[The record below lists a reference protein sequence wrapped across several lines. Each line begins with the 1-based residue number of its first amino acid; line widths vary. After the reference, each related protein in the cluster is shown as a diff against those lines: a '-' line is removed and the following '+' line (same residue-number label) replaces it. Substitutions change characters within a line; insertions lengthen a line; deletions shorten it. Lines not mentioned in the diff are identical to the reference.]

1 MTFDQDHVRMFHRK
15 SQHEVRDLSFWHDIP
30 WIRVVPYEGNDVALN
45 VSPVVADSF
54 PKGDTVCALSA
65 DQMVQH
71 RFRGHR
77 PYEPTCEVCQSC
89 RGVTKHSRKKTPKEL
104 NLRFMLNLVF
114 STKILSTGI

>member
-1 MTFDQDHVRMFHRK
+1 MFHRK
-15 SQHEVRDLSFWHDIP
+15 AQHEVRDLSFWHDTP

-65 DQMVQH
+65 DQMAQH
-71 RFRGHR
+71 RLRGHR

-89 RGVTKHSRKKTPKEL
+89 RGVTKHSRKKTPKG
-104 NLRFMLNLVF
+104 
-114 STKILSTGI
+114 T